1 MAGAWLHTHP
11 RQARSA
17 YLSKVAARMY
27 LPFGENFTKDTGGLS
42 SSAWSTGVAATG
54 LPRHYPAGSPPH
66 VPTLPPP
73 TTRAS
78 ARAAPPRDPRTG
90 ELREPRPC
98 GQLASGGWVFSTLGP
113 CPLRAQR
120 RPQGAISQ
128 GGSPTPS
135 YPEDAAAPLNRG
147 GRSPKG
153 YSGSVQVLPGNHLV
167 ISHPRPRS

>member
-42 SSAWSTGVAATG
+42 SSAWSTDVAAAG
-54 LPRHYPAGSPPH
+54 LPHHRPVESPPH

-73 TTRAS
+73 TTCAGVRATPPVTPGQESFGNKGPAASWPQEAGPS
-78 ARAAPPRDPRTG
+78 APRGRVPSG
-90 ELREPRPC
+90 HREGR
-98 GQLASGGWVFSTLGP
+98 GGPSRGW
-113 CPLRAQR
+113 R
-120 RPQGAISQ
+120 
-128 GGSPTPS
+128 GSPTPS

-147 GRSPKG
+147 SRSPEG
-153 YSGSVQVLPGNHLV
+153 YSGSVQVLPGNHLA
-167 ISHPRPRS
+167 ISPPHP